1 MKAIFTTSILL
12 TCFCSTVYADPVVTY
27 REFSFRSE
35 AEKQAAEKKALKTI
49 EDTYYLLP
57 DVRNC
62 RAGTQLSG
70 EKRKVLKELNAI
82 RRAHNLEEVGYDESK
97 DRYTAASALISAA
110 NKKLDHYPT
119 SRMKCFTQDGYLGSS
134 EGNLSL
140 KFGQIFFVPDNFAE
154 YVVSSLLIDDNV
166 PSLGHRFW
174 FLDPFLGDIS
184 YGRSTDT
191 RKDYVDAATVYVGN
205 RKESIPNTKANYIAY
220 PFGNYKS
227 RWFMH
232 DWYSSF
238 SVIVDK
244 KNFSRNL
251 GAVDYSRAQ
260 IRVTNSNGNSMPIKN
275 ITYTNP
281 ASRSFSGLGNSIQW
295 QIIGTK
301 DNERY
306 YVQIKNVIVNGKVT
320 DYDYWFQI
328 Q

>member
-1 MKAIFTTSILL
+1 MKAIFATSILL
-12 TCFCSTVYADPVVTY
+12 TCFCSTVYADPVITY
-27 REFSFRSE
+27 REFSFRSD
-35 AEKQAAEKKALKTI
+35 AEKQAAEKKARKMI
-49 EDTYYLLP
+49 EDSYYLLP

-97 DRYTAASALISAA
+97 DRYTAASALIGAA
-110 NKKLDHYPT
+110 NNKLDHYP
-119 SRMKCFTQDGYLGSS
+119 SNRMKCFTQDGYNGSS
-134 EGNLSL
+134 QSNLSL
-140 KFGQIFFVPDNFAE
+140 KSGPIFFAPDNFAE
-154 YVVSSLLIDDNV
+154 YVVGSLLIDDNV

-191 RKDYVDAATVYVGN
+191 RKDYVDAATIYVGN
-205 RKESIPNTKANYIAY
+205 RKKSIPHTKANYIAY

-232 DWYSSF
+232 NWYSSF

-244 KNFSRNL
+244 NNPRNNI
-251 GAVDYSRAQ
+251 GSVDYTKTQ
-260 IRVTNSNGNSMPIKN
+260 IRVTNRNGDAMPVKN
-275 ITYTNP
+275 IYYTSP
-281 ASRSFSGLGNSIQW
+281 STQEFSGLGNSIQW

-306 YVQIKNVIVNGKVT
+306 YVQIKNVIVNGKVI